1 MSMIEL
7 RNVSFSY
14 TSRSRTLQDI
24 NLTLNKGCNLGIVG
38 ESGSG
43 KTTLLRLLLG
53 LNKPTTGEVRFE
65 GSPLDLGNRR
75 MMRDF
80 RRGVQAV
87 FQDPYSSLDP
97 RQRVFDI
104 IAEPLRSLRI
114 ECDRKTA
121 VMQVLVAVG
130 LTEDAAERYP
140 HEFSGGQ
147 RQRIAIAR
155 AIVSRPDLVLA
166 DEVVSALDLSTR
178 IRIVELLRKLSGAI
192 TFVLVSHDLSL
203 VSSLCEEMII
213 LERGHI
219 VESGNTQKILT
230 SPGHGYTQK
239 LLASIPRMP
248 PPTASYDEAGGSR
261 S

>member
-1 MSMIEL
+1 MSLIDV

-14 TSRSRTLQDI
+14 TRQRKTLHDVS
-24 NLTLNKGCNLGIVG
+24 LTLEKGRNLGIVG

-43 KTTLLRLLLG
+43 KTTLLRILLG
-53 LNKPTTGEVRFE
+53 LNRPTTGDVSFE
-65 GSPLDLGNRR
+65 GKRLDPRNREF
-75 MMRDF
+75 MRRF
-80 RRGVQAV
+80 RCGVQAV

-104 IAEPLRSLRI
+104 IAEPLRSLGI
-114 ECDRKTA
+114 EGDRRTA
-121 VMQVLVAVG
+121 VMQAMSAVG
-130 LTEDAAERYP
+130 LTADAAERYP

-155 AIVSRPDLVLA
+155 AIVSRPDVILA

-178 IRIVELLRKLSGAI
+178 IRIVELLKDLSQTT

-203 VSSLCEEMII
+203 VSSLCEDVII

-219 VESGNTQKILT
+219 VESGKTRDILANP
-230 SPGHGYTQK
+230 SHAYTRT

-248 PPTASYDEAGGSR
+248 V
-261 S
+261 

>member
-1 MSMIEL
+1 MSLIDV

-14 TSRSRTLQDI
+14 TRHHKTLHDV
-24 NLTLNKGCNLGIVG
+24 NLALERGRNLGIVG

-43 KTTLLRLLLG
+43 KTTLLRILLG
-53 LNKPTTGEVRFE
+53 LNQPTAGEVSFE
-65 GSPLDLGNRR
+65 GSRLNLKNREF
-75 MMRDF
+75 MRRF
-80 RRGVQAV
+80 RSGVQAV

-104 IAEPLRSLRI
+104 IAEPLRSLGI
-114 ECDRKTA
+114 EADRKA
-121 VMQVLVAVG
+121 AILQALSAVG
-130 LTEDAAERYP
+130 LSADAAERYP

-155 AIVSRPDLVLA
+155 AIVSRPDVILA

-178 IRIVELLRKLSGAI
+178 IRIVGLLKELSKTT

-203 VSSLCEEMII
+203 VSSLCEDVII
-213 LERGHI
+213 LERGRI
-219 VESGNTQKILT
+219 VESGKTQAVLAN
-230 SPGHGYTQK
+230 PGHPYTRT

-248 PPTASYDEAGGSR
+248 SEAKTP
-261 S
+261 